1 MANARGWLGEPL
13 KRLNSLMFV
22 FVPEQNS
29 GVGEA
34 LNIPRIFLKAFEA
47 NKSFINFFPS
57 EQWIIAVGNF
67 FLF

>member
-1 MANARGWLGEPL
+1 
-13 KRLNSLMFV
+13 MFV